1 MRTSHG
7 TLGQYVITVALLDPT
22 SDHQRHMYYKVRY
35 AGIGVDVEFGMRRT
49 SARAAIQ
56 GNHSLASRDR
66 WEGQHDRP
74 RTDDVCMSRAKN
86 SRMPTGP
93 PGYASHSSKLGGCT
107 ILPDDD
113 CDEAVWAR
121 GGSVRG

>member
-7 TLGQYVITVALLDPT
+7 TLGQCVITVALLDPT
-22 SDHQRHMYYKVRY
+22 SDHQRHMYHKVRY

-56 GNHSLASRDR
+56 GNCSLASRDR
-66 WEGQHDRP
+66 WEGQHDKP

-86 SRMPTGP
+86 SRMTGL
-93 PGYASHSSKLGGCT
+93 PGYASQSSKLGGC
-107 ILPDDD
+107 IIPPDED
-113 CDEAVWAR
+113 CDQAVWAR